1 LRCGAGRGW
10 RLSRWERYL
19 RAESAGESGRSRGKR
34 QRVGVSDE
42 EVGMRGKH
50 AVRKQLTALR
60 VWPAVDNAMKH
71 SMQVGARV
79 DVVRDARRDDRED
92 NGGAFGA
99 LVEPGEEPILSAMR
113 RSA

>member
-1 LRCGAGRGW
+1 
-10 RLSRWERYL
+10 
-19 RAESAGESGRSRGKR
+19 
-34 QRVGVSDE
+34 
-42 EVGMRGKH
+42 MRGKH
-50 AVRKQLTALR
+50 AVRKQLTELR

-99 LVEPGEEPILSAMR
+99 LVEPGEEPILAAMR